1 MTLSRFLPIFICV
14 LSLAFAASP
23 AFSQTDANAPLP
35 ELPEP
40 IKNLVNEGAQI
51 RYLGRDYGVD
61 GWITIK
67 NGQEQYF
74 YVMPDRKAFFMGVM
88 FDNTGKVVT
97 VDQVSRLQKDGDE
110 MLDLLADNYTADIKE
125 QQEKSA
131 DRNEFKSPSEQL
143 YFDMENSNWIPL
155 GEAGAPIMY
164 AFIDPQCPHCHAMIK
179 DLKNTYLDT
188 GRAQLRIVPIGFR
201 DETRAQSAFLLA
213 APNPQQRFYDHMDGK
228 EDALPART
236 EINQQGV
243 QKNLSIMQSWKFDV
257 TPMVV
262 YRGKDGSVKIV
273 RGRPQNIEELV
284 SDLGSRV

>member
-1 MTLSRFLPIFICV
+1 MTLSRFLPVFMCV
-14 LSLAFAASP
+14 MALAVASIPAFA
-23 AFSQTDANAPLP
+23 QTEANTALP

-40 IKNLVNEGAQI
+40 IKNLVAEGAQI

-74 YVMPDRKAFFMGVM
+74 YVLPDKKAFLMGVM

-97 VDQVSRLQKDGDE
+97 VDQVSRLQNDGDD
-110 MLDLLADNYTADIKE
+110 MLDILADDFTPALE
-125 QQEKSA
+125 AQQQKQSI
-131 DRNEFKSPSEQL
+131 EFKSPAEQL
-143 YFDMENSNWIPL
+143 YYDMENSNWIPL

-179 DLKNTYLDT
+179 DLQKSYLDE
-188 GRAQLRIVPIGFR
+188 GRVQLRIVPIGFR
-201 DETRAQSAFLLA
+201 EETRAQSAFLLA
-213 APNPQQRFYDHMDGK
+213 APDPQKRLFEFLDGK
-228 EDALPART
+228 EDALPARQ

-257 TPMVV
+257 TPMVI
-262 YRGKDGSVKIV
+262 YRGKDGTVKIV
-273 RGRPQNIEELV
+273 RGRPQDIQNLV
-284 SDLGSRV
+284 NDLGSRV